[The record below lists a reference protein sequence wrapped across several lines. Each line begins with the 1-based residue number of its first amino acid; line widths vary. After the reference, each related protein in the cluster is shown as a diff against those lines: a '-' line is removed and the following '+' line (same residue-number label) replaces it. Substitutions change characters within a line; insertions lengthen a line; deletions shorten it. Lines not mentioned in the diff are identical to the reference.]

1 MKRSAILSFDEER
14 EREREF
20 CVSPEKYKR
29 ENLMDQYKTLDRIL

>member
-14 EREREF
+14 EREF

-29 ENLMDQYKTLDRIL
+29 ESLMDQYKTLDRIL